1 MQRGRL
7 ERKMAKGKAWKDKTV
22 KELQSEIRDLTKQ
35 VNTRVASIKLTRELP
50 KDVEQAVNYMKR
62 LSGVETGVDR
72 TTRAKQEIGLG
83 LKGKRKKE
91 LILQARELS
100 SFLRWDVESEEGLR
114 QLEAREKTEWE
125 SFEKHHPDMGW
136 TYEEWRK
143 LVEVTGA
150 LGHDIVNKFGSE
162 TIASDF
168 LKKIQPNEDGTPS
181 KIDGDKYLR
190 AMLDAIE
197 ESEGEGMTQTE
208 LMDLLRGKLGQI

>member
-83 LKGKRKKE
+83 LKGKKKAE

-100 SFLRWDVESEEGLR
+100 SFLRWDIESEEGLR
-114 QLEAREKTEWE
+114 QLEAREKAEWE
-125 SFEKHHPDMGW
+125 SFEKNHPGW
-136 TYEEWRK
+136 AYEEWRK
-143 LVEVTGA
+143 FVEVSGA
-150 LGHDIVNKFGSE
+150 LGSDIINKFGSE

-168 LKKIQPNEDGTPS
+168 LKRIRTNDVELT
-181 KIDGDKYLR
+181 DGDKYIK
-190 AMLDAIE
+190 AMMDSIKV
-197 ESEGEGMTQTE
+197 SEGAGLSQTE
-208 LMDLLRGKLGQI
+208 LVDLLRDKLGQI

>member
-22 KELQSEIRDLTKQ
+22 KELQSEIRELTKQ

-62 LSGVETGVDR
+62 LSGVKTGVDK

-83 LKGKRKKE
+83 LKGKKKTE

-100 SFLRWDVESEEGLR
+100 SFLRWDIESEEGLR

-125 SFEKHHPDMGW
+125 SFEKNHPGW
-136 TYEEWRK
+136 TYEDWRK
-143 LVEVTGA
+143 FVEVSGA
-150 LGHDIVNKFGSE
+150 LGSDIINKFGSE

-168 LKKIQPNEDGTPS
+168 LKRIRTNDVEST
-181 KIDGDKYLR
+181 DGDKYIK
-190 AMLDAIE
+190 AMMDAIK
-197 ESEGEGMTQTE
+197 ESEGAGLSQTE
-208 LMDLLRGKLGQI
+208 LVDLLRDKLGQI

>member
-62 LSGVETGVDR
+62 LSGVKTGVDK

-83 LKGKRKKE
+83 LKGKRKTE

-100 SFLRWDVESEEGLR
+100 SFLRWDIESEEGLR
-114 QLEAREKTEWE
+114 QLESREKTEWE
-125 SFEKHHPDMGW
+125 TFERNHPGW
-136 TYEEWRK
+136 SYEDWRK
-143 LVEVTGA
+143 FVEVSGA
-150 LGHDIVNKFGSE
+150 LGSDIINKFGSE

-168 LKKIQPNEDGTPS
+168 LKRIRTNDVEST
-181 KIDGDKYLR
+181 DGDKYIKT
-190 AMLDAIE
+190 MMDAIK
-197 ESEGEGMTQTE
+197 ESEGKGLSQTE
-208 LMDLLRGKLGQI
+208 LVDLLRKKL

>member
-22 KELQSEIRDLTKQ
+22 KELQSEIRELTKQ

-62 LSGVETGVDR
+62 LSGVKTGVDK

-83 LKGKRKKE
+83 LKGKRKAE

-100 SFLRWDVESEEGLR
+100 SFLRWDIESEEGLR

-125 SFEKHHPDMGW
+125 SFEKNHPGW
-136 TYEEWRK
+136 TYEDWRK
-143 LVEVTGA
+143 FVEVSGA
-150 LGHDIVNKFGSE
+150 LGSDIINKFGSE

-168 LKKIQPNEDGTPS
+168 LKRIRTNDVELT
-181 KIDGDKYLR
+181 DGDKYIK
-190 AMLDAIE
+190 AMMDSIK
-197 ESEGEGMTQTE
+197 ESEGAGLSQTE
-208 LMDLLRGKLGQI
+208 LVDLLRDKLGQI

>member
-1 MQRGRL
+1 MQRGSL

-22 KELQSEIRDLTKQ
+22 KELQSEIRELTKQ

-62 LSGVETGVDR
+62 LTGVKTGVDK

-83 LKGKRKKE
+83 LKGKKKTE

-100 SFLRWDVESEEGLR
+100 SFLRWDIESEEGLR

-125 SFEKHHPDMGW
+125 SFENNHPGW

-143 LVEVTGA
+143 FVEVSGA
-150 LGHDIVNKFGSE
+150 LGSDIINKFGSE

-168 LKKIQPNEDGTPS
+168 LKRIRTNDVEST
-181 KIDGDKYLR
+181 DGDKYIK
-190 AMLDAIE
+190 AMMDAIK
-197 ESEGEGMTQTE
+197 ESEGAGLSQTE
-208 LMDLLRGKLGQI
+208 LVDLLRDKLGQI

>member
-1 MQRGRL
+1 
-7 ERKMAKGKAWKDKTV
+7 MAKGKAWKDKTV

-62 LSGVETGVDR
+62 LSGVKTGVDK

-83 LKGKRKKE
+83 LKGKKKTE

-100 SFLRWDVESEEGLR
+100 SFLRWDIESEEGLR

-125 SFEKHHPDMGW
+125 SFEKNHPGW
-136 TYEEWRK
+136 TYEDWRK
-143 LVEVTGA
+143 FVEVSGA
-150 LGHDIVNKFGSE
+150 LGSDIINKFGSE

-168 LKKIQPNEDGTPS
+168 LKRIRTNDVEST
-181 KIDGDKYLR
+181 DGDKYIK
-190 AMLDAIE
+190 AMMDAIK
-197 ESEGEGMTQTE
+197 ESEGAGLSQTE
-208 LMDLLRGKLGQI
+208 LVDLLRDKLGQI

>member
-22 KELQSEIRDLTKQ
+22 KELQSEIRELTKQ

-62 LSGVETGVDR
+62 LSGVKTGVDK

-83 LKGKRKKE
+83 LKGKKKAE

-100 SFLRWDVESEEGLR
+100 SFLRWDIESEEGLR
-114 QLEAREKTEWE
+114 QLEAREKAEWE
-125 SFEKHHPDMGW
+125 SFENNHPGW
-136 TYEEWRK
+136 TYEDWRK
-143 LVEVTGA
+143 FVEVSGA
-150 LGHDIVNKFGSE
+150 LGSDIINKFGSE

-168 LKKIQPNEDGTPS
+168 LKRTRTNNAEST
-181 KIDGDKYLR
+181 DGDKYIK
-190 AMLDAIE
+190 AMMDAIK
-197 ESEGEGMTQTE
+197 ESEGAGLSQTE
-208 LMDLLRGKLGQI
+208 LVDLLRDKLGQI

>member
-62 LSGVETGVDR
+62 LSGVKTGVDK

-83 LKGKRKKE
+83 LKGKKKTE

-100 SFLRWDVESEEGLR
+100 SFLRWDIESEEGLR

-125 SFEKHHPDMGW
+125 SFEKNHPGW
-136 TYEEWRK
+136 TYEDWRK
-143 LVEVTGA
+143 FVEVSGA
-150 LGHDIVNKFGSE
+150 LGSDIINKFGSE

-168 LKKIQPNEDGTPS
+168 LKRIRTNDVEST
-181 KIDGDKYLR
+181 DGDEYIK
-190 AMLDAIE
+190 AMMDAIK
-197 ESEGEGMTQTE
+197 ESEGAGLSQTE
-208 LMDLLRGKLGQI
+208 LVDLFRDKLGQI

>member
-22 KELQSEIRDLTKQ
+22 KELQSEIRELTKQ

-62 LSGVETGVDR
+62 LSGVKTGVDK

-83 LKGKRKKE
+83 FTGKSKKE

-100 SFLRWDVESEEGLR
+100 SFLRWDIESEEGLR
-114 QLEAREKTEWE
+114 QLEAREKSEWE
-125 SFEKHHPDMGW
+125 SFEKNHPGW
-136 TYEEWRK
+136 SYEEWRK
-143 LVEVTGA
+143 FVEVSGA
-150 LGHDIVNKFGSE
+150 LGSDIINKFGSE

-168 LKKIQPNEDGTPS
+168 LKRIRNNDVEST
-181 KIDGDKYLR
+181 DGDKYIK
-190 AMLDAIE
+190 AMMDAIK
-197 ESEGEGMTQTE
+197 ESEGAGLSQTE
-208 LMDLLRGKLGQI
+208 LVDLLRGKLGQI

>member
-22 KELQSEIRDLTKQ
+22 KELQSEIRELTKQ

-62 LSGVETGVDR
+62 LSGVEAGFDK

-83 LKGKRKKE
+83 LKGKSKKE

-100 SFLRWDVESEEGLR
+100 SFLRWDIESEEGLR

-125 SFEKHHPDMGW
+125 TFQKHHKYMDV

-150 LGHDIVNKFGSE
+150 LGHDIINKFGSE

-168 LKKIQPNEDGTPS
+168 IKRIQPNEDGTPS
-181 KIDGDKYLR
+181 KIDGETYLR
-190 AMLDAIE
+190 AMLDTIK
-197 ESEGEGMTQTE
+197 ESEGKGLTQTQ
-208 LMDLLRGKLGQI
+208 LVVLLRDELGQI

>member
-22 KELQSEIRDLTKQ
+22 KELQSEIRELTKQ

-62 LSGVETGVDR
+62 LSGVKTGVDK

-83 LKGKRKKE
+83 LKGKKKTE

-100 SFLRWDVESEEGLR
+100 SFLRWDIESEEGLR

-125 SFEKHHPDMGW
+125 SFEKNHPGW
-136 TYEEWRK
+136 AYEDWRK
-143 LVEVTGA
+143 FVEVSGA
-150 LGHDIVNKFGSE
+150 LGSDIINKFGSE

-168 LKKIQPNEDGTPS
+168 LKRIRTNDVEST
-181 KIDGDKYLR
+181 DGDKYIK
-190 AMLDAIE
+190 AMMDAIK
-197 ESEGEGMTQTE
+197 ESEGAGLSQTE
-208 LMDLLRGKLGQI
+208 LVDLLRDKLGQI

>member
-1 MQRGRL
+1 
-7 ERKMAKGKAWKDKTV
+7 MAKGKAWKDKTV

-62 LSGVETGVDR
+62 LSGVKTGVDK

-83 LKGKRKKE
+83 LKGKKKTE

-100 SFLRWDVESEEGLR
+100 SFLRWDIESEEGLR

-125 SFEKHHPDMGW
+125 SFEKNHPGW
-136 TYEEWRK
+136 MYEDWRK
-143 LVEVTGA
+143 FVEVSGA
-150 LGHDIVNKFGSE
+150 LGSDIINKFGSE

-168 LKKIQPNEDGTPS
+168 LKRIRTNDIEST
-181 KIDGDKYLR
+181 DGDKYIK
-190 AMLDAIE
+190 AMMDAIK
-197 ESEGEGMTQTE
+197 ESEGAGLSQTE
-208 LMDLLRGKLGQI
+208 LVDLLRDKLGQI

>member
-7 ERKMAKGKAWKDKTV
+7 EIKMAKGKAWKDKTV
-22 KELQSEIRDLTKQ
+22 KELQSEIRELTKQ

-62 LSGVETGVDR
+62 LSGVKTGVDK

-83 LKGKRKKE
+83 LKGKKKTE

-100 SFLRWDVESEEGLR
+100 SFLRWDIESEEGLR

-125 SFEKHHPDMGW
+125 SFENNHPGW
-136 TYEEWRK
+136 TYEDWRK
-143 LVEVTGA
+143 FVEVSGA
-150 LGHDIVNKFGSE
+150 LGSDIINKFGSE

-168 LKKIQPNEDGTPS
+168 LKRIRTNDVEST
-181 KIDGDKYLR
+181 DGDKYIK
-190 AMLDAIE
+190 AMMDAIK
-197 ESEGEGMTQTE
+197 ESEGAGLSQTE
-208 LMDLLRGKLGQI
+208 LVDLFRDKLGQI

>member
-22 KELQSEIRDLTKQ
+22 KELQSEIRELTKQ

-62 LSGVETGVDR
+62 LSGVKTGVDK

-83 LKGKRKKE
+83 LKGKKKTE

-100 SFLRWDVESEEGLR
+100 SFLRWDIESEEGLR

-125 SFEKHHPDMGW
+125 SFENNHPGW
-136 TYEEWRK
+136 TYEDWRK
-143 LVEVTGA
+143 FVEVSGA
-150 LGHDIVNKFGSE
+150 LGSDIINKFGSE

-168 LKKIQPNEDGTPS
+168 LKRIRTNDVEST
-181 KIDGDKYLR
+181 DGDKYIK
-190 AMLDAIE
+190 AMMDAIK
-197 ESEGEGMTQTE
+197 ESEGAGLSQTE
-208 LMDLLRGKLGQI
+208 LVDLLRDKL

>member
-1 MQRGRL
+1 
-7 ERKMAKGKAWKDKTV
+7 MAKGKAWKDKTV
-22 KELQSEIRDLTKQ
+22 KELQSEIRELTKQ

-100 SFLRWDVESEEGLR
+100 SFLRWDIESEEGLR

-150 LGHDIVNKFGSE
+150 LGHDIMSKFGSE

-168 LKKIQPNEDGTPS
+168 LKRTRTNNAEST
-181 KIDGDKYLR
+181 DGDKYIK
-190 AMLDAIE
+190 AMMDAIK
-197 ESEGEGMTQTE
+197 ESDGAGLSQTE
-208 LMDLLRGKLGQI
+208 LVDLLRDKLGQI

>member
-62 LSGVETGVDR
+62 LSGVKTGVDK

-83 LKGKRKKE
+83 LKGKSKAE

-100 SFLRWDVESEEGLR
+100 SFLRWDIESEEGLR
-114 QLEAREKTEWE
+114 QLESREKTEWE
-125 SFEKHHPDMGW
+125 TFERNHPGW
-136 TYEEWRK
+136 SYEDWRK
-143 LVEVTGA
+143 FVEVSGA
-150 LGHDIVNKFGSE
+150 LGSDIINKFGSE

-168 LKKIQPNEDGTPS
+168 LKRIRTNDVEST
-181 KIDGDKYLR
+181 DGDKYIK
-190 AMLDAIE
+190 AMMDAIK
-197 ESEGEGMTQTE
+197 ESDGAGLSQTQ
-208 LMDLLRGKLGQI
+208 LVDLFRDKLGQI

>member
-22 KELQSEIRDLTKQ
+22 KELQSEIRELTKQ

-62 LSGVETGVDR
+62 LSGVKTGVDK

-83 LKGKRKKE
+83 LKGKKKTE

-100 SFLRWDVESEEGLR
+100 SFLRWDIESEEGLR

-125 SFEKHHPDMGW
+125 SFEKNHPGW
-136 TYEEWRK
+136 AYEDWRK
-143 LVEVTGA
+143 FVEVSGA
-150 LGHDIVNKFGSE
+150 LGSDIINKFGSE

-168 LKKIQPNEDGTPS
+168 LKRIRTNNAEST
-181 KIDGDKYLR
+181 DGDKYIK
-190 AMLDAIE
+190 AMMDAIK
-197 ESEGEGMTQTE
+197 ESDGAGLSQTE
-208 LMDLLRGKLGQI
+208 LVDLLRDKLGQI